1 MNRSITFLFTA
12 IFAFAGVAFAQS
24 GGVKGK
30 VKAPNGNGIANAS
43 IIIVQDGKEVKTAT
57 TNGKGEFKISGLSE
71 GKYNVSFDANG
82 YSSGTLHGVEIKK
95 GIRDLGD
102 RLILSLD
109 RGNFVFVQGSVFFKE
124 GSSVTGAKI
133 QLEQVNSDG
142 STKSIASSF
151 SNSSG
156 EFGFRRP
163 PGNTK
168 YRVTAKL
175 KGISASKD
183 VDIEE
188 AAIYRVALTLDMS
201 RNDR

>member
-1 MNRSITFLFTA
+1 MTRSITFLFTA
-12 IFAFAGVAFAQS
+12 LFAFAGLGGAQS

-30 VKAPNGNGIANAS
+30 VKAPNGNGIPNAAIS
-43 IIIVQDGKEVKTAT
+43 IVQDGREVKTAT
-57 TNGKGEFKISGLSE
+57 TDAKGEFKISGLSE

-82 YSSGTLHGVEIKK
+82 YSAGTLHGVEIKK

-133 QLEQVNSDG
+133 QLEQINADG

-156 EFGFRRP
+156 EFSFRRP
-163 PGNTK
+163 PGSTK